1 MKVRIFPSRDLANA
15 AAAASLADWIA
26 SSPTCRVMVAGGNT
40 PLDLY
45 AQIAC
50 QKRDLSHLN
59 IFALDEYVGVPLDE
73 PRNCANLLRQ
83 TVVQAWGVPQA
94 QFFPISS
101 LESDALASVRAQEQR
116 IEMDEERT
124 RAHNAFISACDIL
137 VGICKKPENEIYGVL
152 ILALIANLLVIL
164 PVCFMQSLE

>member
-1 MKVRIFPSRDLANA
+1 MLWLERRLHSRFGPGSGQSRAGNMKVRIFPSRDLANA

-59 IFALDEYVGVPLDE
+59 IF
-73 PRNCANLLRQ
+73 CLLY
-83 TVVQAWGVPQA
+83 T
-94 QFFPISS
+94 
-101 LESDALASVRAQEQR
+101 SDAA
-116 IEMDEERT
+116 DEED
-124 RAHNAFISACDIL
+124 SVD
-137 VGICKKPENEIYGVL
+137 
-152 ILALIANLLVIL
+152 
-164 PVCFMQSLE
+164 